1 METTLG
7 YSNYSERKQ
16 KSNYKIILLLILLI
30 TGGFNVYHGIVK
42 HSEDANKVLNC
53 LDKNGPELSY
63 NKPDDIKVSLCWIN
77 EKDKDG
83 NDKNVLGIHV
93 QAKVL
98 GKLENITSFINR
110 NISTQYDMISFAEED
125 MGNYGWFSYAKEY
138 MRTIVEIL
146 F

>member
-1 METTLG
+1 METTMG
-7 YSNYSERKQ
+7 YSGYSERKQ
-16 KSNYKIILLLILLI
+16 KSNFKITLLLIMLI
-30 TGGFNVYHGIVK
+30 AGRFNIYHGVVK

-53 LDKNGPELSY
+53 LNQNGPELSY
-63 NKPDDIKVSLCWIN
+63 NKPDDLKVSLCWIK
-77 EKDKDG
+77 EKNQKGEDQ
-83 NDKNVLGIHV
+83 NVLGIHV
-93 QAKVL
+93 QAKIA

-138 MRTIVEIL
+138 LRTIVEIL